1 MSRPASTTSTEENKA
16 LMRDYLERF
25 WNQTDIE
32 AGERFIAEDM
42 VLHGIEA
49 DVPVALPPGRAG
61 VIEMRRLFEAAMPD
75 FTLTIDDMIAEGDKV
90 LVRWTGEGT
99 HTGNLMGIPATHRRT
114 RWTAMSISR
123 IEDGMMVE
131 GWQNMDNMGMM
142 RRLGVLPSGSPPAPM
157 RWFLTARGRLQARKN
172 RRAGG

>member
-1 MSRPASTTSTEENKA
+1 MSRSVPTASTEENKA

-25 WNQTDIE
+25 WNQADID
-32 AGERFIAEDM
+32 AGAQFIAEDV
-42 VLHGIEA
+42 VLHGLDA
-49 DVPVALPPGRAG
+49 DVSVPLPPGRAG
-61 VIEMRRLFEAAMPD
+61 VIEMRRIFDTAMPD

-99 HTGNLMGIPATHRRT
+99 HTGDLMGIPATHRRV

-123 IEDGMMVE
+123 IEAGVMVE

-142 RRLGVLPSGSPPAPM
+142 RGLGVLPSGSPPAPM
-157 RWFLTARGRLQARKN
+157 RWFLTVRGRLQARKN
-172 RRAGG
+172 QRDKG